1 MNIKETIVS
10 FLSNLV
16 SVVLGIVI
24 TFAVQGRINKLQ
36 DRREVDSALRLVR
49 TELAANRADITE
61 MRTFLEDE
69 RRSAAYFLENRKA
82 LYKCPAD
89 SVLYHSGVLFA
100 DVSISLSS
108 DALELLKMS
117 SLFQKIGNNDLSM
130 KIIRAYDCCATM
142 VSALNGHIE
151 ERDNRFQTLMEDRF
165 SNRKAR
171 DGVIRVADLLQS
183 DYGLYSI
190 RLLAGSAGTEIVAD
204 MNEVDEAIAALDA
217 YLLPTR
223 KHK

>member
-130 KIIRAYDCCATM
+130 KVIRAYDTCSSLAT
-142 VSALNGHIE
+142 VANRHIE
-151 ERDNRFQTLMEDRF
+151 ERDARFQSLMIDRF
-165 SNRKAR
+165 SGGDAQ
-171 DGVIRVADLLQS
+171 DGVLRITDLLDT
-183 DYGLYSI
+183 DYGLYTFRQI
-190 RLLAGSAGTEIVAD
+190 AAGTGTDLIADLSEIDTAL
-204 MNEVDEAIAALDA
+204 EALDA
-217 YLLPTR
+217 VLNR
-223 KHK
+223 KKRF